1 MPVRDHT
8 RANGVPQGNVMEPR
22 VYASDRETWRAWLA
36 RNHASATEAWL
47 VYYKKH
53 TGKPSVGYLDSVR
66 EALCFGW
73 IDGLKKR
80 IDEETYTHRFT
91 PRKPGSKWSPQNIR
105 LATELIELG
114 LMTQAGLDA
123 FKQRRHYDAEV
134 LGRIQAKGIS
144 LSAETEAALKTS
156 RKAWENFERL
166 SPGYRKQYVAWLETA
181 KRPGTRKKRLEEA
194 IGLLEQNRKLG
205 MK

>member
-1 MPVRDHT
+1 
-8 RANGVPQGNVMEPR
+8 MEPK
-22 VYASDRETWRAWLA
+22 VFASDRKTWRAWLA
-36 RNHASATEAWL
+36 GHHASESEAWL

-80 IDEETYTHRFT
+80 IDDETYAHRFT
-91 PRKPGSKWSPQNIR
+91 PRKPLSKWSPQNIR

-114 LMTQAGLDA
+114 LMTEAGLSA
-123 FKQRRHYDAEV
+123 FEQRVAYDGDV
-134 LGRIQAKGIS
+134 LDMIRSEQLA
-144 LSAETEAALKTS
+144 LSDETEAAL
-156 RKAWENFERL
+156 RANGKAWENFERL
-166 SPGYRKQYVAWLETA
+166 TPGRRKQYVAWLQTA
-181 KRPGTRKKRLEEA
+181 KRPETRKKRLQEA
-194 IGLLEQNRKLG
+194 IALLEQNRELG